1 MTSLEALPEAA
12 EAQKQTSPILLAIF
26 NLEVLQC
33 VTAICAVR
41 TWLRL
46 LAFPLV
52 SLLSGWVNDCIN
64 TV

>member
-12 EAQKQTSPILLAIF
+12 EAQKHTSPILLTIF

-33 VTAICAVR
+33 VTSICAVR
-41 TWLRL
+41 TWLL
-46 LAFPLV
+46 GFPFV